1 MTLRIETA
9 SDGQTV
15 TLRLIGHIESEY
27 LDEIRTQVRTH
38 RPRIVFDVDEV
49 TLVDGAVVRFL
60 IACEAEGIEL
70 RHGSPYIREWMD
82 RERAHESSENHK
94 GAKP

>member
-9 SDGQTV
+9 SDGETA
-15 TLRLIGHIESEY
+15 TLRLIGRIDSES
-27 LDEIRTQVRTH
+27 LDELQAQVRRH
-38 RPRIVFDVDEV
+38 RPRLALDLDEV

-70 RHGSPYIREWMD
+70 LHCPPYIREWMD
-82 RERAHESSENHK
+82 RERRREE
-94 GAKP
+94 